1 MNINILNSVI
11 PNKVICFVD
20 FYSCSIYAVE
30 PERTN
35 IYNEVMKHYLNFEEY
50 PRALCLAM
58 SVNDTDTMTKI
69 FVACQDP

>member
-1 MNINILNSVI
+1 
-11 PNKVICFVD
+11 
-20 FYSCSIYAVE
+20 VE